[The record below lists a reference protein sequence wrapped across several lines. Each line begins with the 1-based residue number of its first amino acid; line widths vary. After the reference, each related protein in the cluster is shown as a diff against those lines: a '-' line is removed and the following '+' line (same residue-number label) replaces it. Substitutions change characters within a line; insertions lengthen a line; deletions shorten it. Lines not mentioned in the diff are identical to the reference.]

1 MRCFGLRG
9 LTHSVTS
16 KLTHS
21 HHFSGP
27 VLEQCQHDA
36 IGRFA
41 AEGVSCGFT
50 EMVMHHLRINLLLD
64 ALEDQSQAALLLL
77 QRALL
82 PLHQHGSARV
92 RLGAALMC
100 LRSIAIG
107 LWL

>member
-1 MRCFGLRG
+1 M
-9 LTHSVTS
+9 
-16 KLTHS
+16 
-21 HHFSGP
+21 P
-27 VLEQCQHDA
+27 HDA

-64 ALEDQSQAALLLL
+64 ALEDQSQATLLLL

-82 PLHQHGSARV
+82 PLHQLGSARV